1 MAGLNYQAAD
11 HTGCALFALIVDDLG
26 LNAGNVITFG
36 ISPELSNYTP
46 QQSRALFE
54 RVEDELAAVPGV
66 TGVTASRVS
75 LIAGSNWSVFLDR
88 LITTLSAAFAVLA
101 TLLAAVGLYG
111 VLAYT
116 LAQRT
121 REFGVRMALGAD
133 GGRVRRLVLRQVG
146 WMTLVGGA
154 IGLLAAIGLGRFA
167 QALLFDL
174 EGHDSAALVAAAA
187 LLALVALGAGFI
199 PAFRASRIDPMQA
212 RRAPRAS
219 GPARSRAATSDRGDA
234 CRPLRTQARGV
245 VASSS
250 ATRRAA
256 ASTAGDIGAPAS
268 KHRPSIP

>member
-1 MAGLNYQAAD
+1 MSLATGVAFGLFPALHCTRADLVSTLKGQAGQPAGARAASRFRTSLATAQIALSMALLALAGLF
-11 HTGCALFALIVDDLG
+11 TKSLFKVSRVDLG

-101 TLLAAVGLYG
+101 T
-111 VLAYT
+111 
-116 LAQRT
+116 
-121 REFGVRMALGAD
+121 
-133 GGRVRRLVLRQVG
+133 
-146 WMTLVGGA
+146 
-154 IGLLAAIGLGRFA
+154 
-167 QALLFDL
+167 
-174 EGHDSAALVAAAA
+174 